1 MRNGIA
7 PRRLG
12 LRSVGGL
19 VALGLALAAC
29 APAAAPT
36 TPGLSGTPTAGAASP
51 AASAP
56 AGLGK
61 VVIGVGTDPSLA
73 PWIVAVE
80 KGFFEKHGLEAE
92 LVPYANGPASVEAL
106 LSGQTDIGGAGEL
119 SSIGPAARGGDLA
132 VVGTMW
138 TSGVQTGITAVADIQ
153 EPQDL
158 EGRVVAIQE
167 GGVSQYY
174 FERYVEVHGLDRE
187 SIEVKAIAQPDM
199 VSAFARGDMD
209 AYFITEPALTL
220 GVEAREGAHILARSE
235 DDDVYVLHA
244 YMIFAPDLYN
254 DVPRAEAAVRALL
267 DAVEFINTNKD
278 EAVTITADWTQLE
291 EEQTRTIMDRIDFN
305 FQWTEDDAAH
315 IQSIGSWMVENEL
328 IESEPQW
335 DKFVQVQFLKTVA
348 PDKAPGED
356 L

>member
-1 MRNGIA
+1 MRSRIA
-7 PRRLG
+7 RL
-12 LRSVGGL
+12 LSVGAAVGL
-19 VALGLALAAC
+19 VLAAC
-29 APAAAPT
+29 TTGAPT
-36 TPGLSGTPTAGAASP
+36 TTPTGVPASGTPGVSQSP
-51 AASAP
+51 QS
-56 AGLGK
+56 LGK

-73 PWIVAVE
+73 PWIVGVQ
-80 KGFFEKHGLEAE
+80 KGFFAKYGLEVE

-132 VVGTMW
+132 VVGTIW

-153 EPQDL
+153 EPSDL
-158 EGRVVAIQE
+158 EGRTVAIQE

-174 FERYVEVHGLDRE
+174 FERYVEVHGLDRS

-209 AYFITEPALTL
+209 AYFITEPALSL

-235 DDDVYVLHA
+235 DDNVYVLHA
-244 YMIFAPDLYN
+244 YVIFAPDLYN
-254 DVPRAEAAVRALL
+254 NQARAEASVRALM
-267 DAVEFINTNKD
+267 DAVDFINTNEA
-278 EAVTITADWTQLE
+278 EAVSITAEWTQLE

-305 FQWTEDDAAH
+305 FQWTQGDVEH
-315 IQSIGSWMVENEL
+315 IQSIAGWMVDKDLIDNE
-328 IESEPQW
+328 PDW
-335 DKFVQVQFLKTVA
+335 GKFVQVQFLKNVA
-348 PDKAPGED
+348 PDKAPGTD

>member
-1 MRNGIA
+1 MRNGTA
-7 PRRLG
+7 RRRLG
-12 LRSVGGL
+12 MRSMAGL
-19 VALGLALAAC
+19 VATVVALAAC
-29 APAAAPT
+29 SPAASPSGPAN
-36 TPGLSGTPTAGAASP
+36 GTPTAGAPSP
-51 AASAP
+51 SGSAP
-56 AGLGK
+56 DLGEI
-61 VVIGVGTDPSLA
+61 VIGVGTDPSLA
-73 PWIVAVE
+73 PWIVAVQQ
-80 KGFFEKHGLEAE
+80 GFFEKHGLDAE

-138 TSGVQTGITAVADIQ
+138 TSGVQTGITAVEDIQ
-153 EPQDL
+153 DPQDL

-174 FERYVEVHGLDRE
+174 FERYVEVHGLDRD

-235 DDDVYVLHA
+235 DDNVYVLHA

-254 DVPRAEAAVRALL
+254 DTPRAEAAVRAML
-267 DAVEFINTNKD
+267 DAVEFISTNRD
-278 EAVTITADWTQLE
+278 EAVTMTAEWTQLE

-305 FQWTEDDAAH
+305 FQWTEDDATH
-315 IQSIGSWMVENEL
+315 IQSIASWMVENEL
-328 IESEPQW
+328 IDSEPQW
-335 DKFVQVQFLKTVA
+335 DKFVQLQFLKTVA